1 MQTNNTAYST
11 YSLDELK
18 KLVFLGK
25 STINT
30 ILLVSLFCSLGFW
43 YVLGLNAVYSTG
55 FMAVI
60 AFSILGIG
68 LCSELVKKVTLSL
81 FRNRAIWLGATI
93 VSIIT
98 MAGMLSILD
107 TNKAKSL
114 LENSDDYKTAQVQKK
129 TALNTAS
136 HWSFASK
143 YNLDNLNTELVD
155 LSSRREKREISYQ
168 SYLTAKQIIKDKI
181 KARQNYESALN
192 TQELANGLVKSSTT
206 GTSTSTN
213 PFLTNV
219 AYTTGFESSLLKMV
233 FYLAVTT
240 LLEWAA
246 WFLGGEVSKIEN
258 ILRTTKKQRLEQQN
272 KKVFGSTFEAV
283 AETEK
288 TGATA
293 LLSNI
298 ENTYILFVNGIEK
311 KFEKTAISAQ
321 FFINSLMSH
330 LEQNNL
336 LEKYAGVEFRAVNKA
351 NKEDFAVYKVNRPT
365 LKNQPKNEP
374 QKIEPNEPKQVQ
386 KTVNLEPKQGQ
397 KVEGQSEPKPV
408 IEGQGAGTRGQVQG
422 SKRKSSTPDTGTT
435 GDTSHRYNT
444 LKKAIEDG
452 TTKGTI
458 RAIKGFKIDGV
469 GVGDSTAKKF
479 RLALIDDGVI
489 KVK

>member
-1 MQTNNTAYST
+1 MQLDNNAYST

-18 KLVFLGK
+18 KLAFLGK

-30 ILLVSLFCSLGFW
+30 ILLVSLFGSLGFW
-43 YVLGLNAVYSTG
+43 YVLGLSAVYNTG

-107 TNKAKSL
+107 NNKAKSL
-114 LENSDDYKTAQVQKK
+114 LEDSDDYKTAQIRKEN
-129 TALNTAS
+129 ALNTAS
-136 HWSFASK
+136 RWAYASN
-143 YNLDNLNTELVD
+143 YNLDSLNAELVE
-155 LSSRREKREISYQ
+155 LSARRERREIRYQ
-168 SYLTAKQIIKDKI
+168 AYLTEKRVIKNKI

-192 TQELANGLVKSSTT
+192 TQKLASGLIKNSTT
-206 GTSTSTN
+206 GVSTSTN
-213 PFLTNV
+213 PFLSNV
-219 AYTTGFESSLLKMV
+219 ADNTGFKSSLLKMV

-246 WFLGGEVSKIEN
+246 WFLGGEVAKIEN

-283 AETEK
+283 AGTEK

-298 ENTYILFVNGIEK
+298 ENTYILFVNGIQKEL
-311 KFEKTAISAQ
+311 EKTALSAQ
-321 FFINSLMSH
+321 DFINSLTSH

-374 QKIEPNEPKQVQ
+374 QKNVPNV
-386 KTVNLEPKQGQ
+386 PKQGQ
-397 KVEGQSEPKPV
+397 KPLNLVPKQGQKTGGQSEPKPAPK
-408 IEGQGAGTRGQVQG
+408 GRGG
-422 SKRKSSTPDTGTT
+422 RDTGTGSEVKT
-435 GDTSHRYNT
+435 ARSNTRHGD
-444 LKKAIEDG
+444 
-452 TTKGTI
+452 KGGHITP
-458 RAIKGFKIDGV
+458 
-469 GVGDSTAKKF
+469 
-479 RLALIDDGVI
+479 L
-489 KVK
+489 